1 MTKSQLALA
10 VAASSLLCLSA
21 PHGGMLAVVALLLI
35 GMGLPLLIVAS
46 MARQG
51 RTAAALERL
60 RRLRQASRP
69 TTRLR
74 KAPEPVSPGANDD
87 ALSDDEPLSDDEE
100 PTPPTLTLLLREGRY
115 VDAHVVS
122 QAASEAFGIA
132 FQSLPRDEVRE
143 QELAERPT
151 VFGEGPL
158 FGVVQGDRVL
168 LVHYQDSPAVGA
180 EEDGVDEPDDA
191 RLRRAIDLHTAAVS
205 VQWVGQPDEPSE
217 AEQYRILGKLLAEFV
232 DVDCV
237 AIYSPTDQRLALI
250 DGRLERQLRSSDPRV
265 VFEKRRPKAV
275 YSAGRNDRK
284 LKAAV
289 DEARFR
295 FDEFAKAFERRRG
308 DQLFA
313 VKAPFSNQGV
323 TEYMWVLVGAI
334 ENGLIFGTLDNDP
347 VDIDGLHPGDRVRVR
362 RELVNDW
369 MFTDGSRVQGNF
381 TLAALKGK

>member
-1 MTKSQLALA
+1 MTKTQLALA
-10 VAASSLLCLSA
+10 IAASSLLCLSA
-21 PHGGMLAVVALLLI
+21 PHSGALFAAAVLMIGVGLPILVVAAL
-35 GMGLPLLIVAS
+35 
-46 MARQG
+46 ARTG

-60 RRLRQASRP
+60 RRLRAEQAKPAR
-69 TTRLR
+69 RALH
-74 KAPEPVSPGANDD
+74 PEIQPEA
-87 ALSDDEPLSDDEE
+87 ADEAVTEEEE

-115 VDAHVVS
+115 VDAHVVAR
-122 QAASEAFGIA
+122 AASAAFGVE

-168 LVHYQDSPAVGA
+168 LVHHQDSPAVGA
-180 EEDGVDEPDDA
+180 DDDGVDEPGDA
-191 RLRRAIDLHTAAVS
+191 RLRRAIDLHEAAVS
-205 VQWVGQPDEPSE
+205 VQWVGQPEEPSE

-232 DVDCV
+232 DIDCV
-237 AIYSPTDQRLALI
+237 AIYSPTDERLALI
-250 DGRLERQLRSSDPRV
+250 DAKLERQLRSADPRA

-275 YSAGRNDRK
+275 YPASRNDRK

-295 FDEFAKAFERRRG
+295 FDEFARAFERRRG

-313 VKAPFSNQGV
+313 VKAPFSHQGV

-347 VDIDGLHPGDRVRVR
+347 VDLDSLRPGDRVRVR

-369 MFTDGSRVQGNF
+369 MFTDGGRVQGNF
-381 TLAALKGK
+381 TLAALKRK

>member
-1 MTKSQLALA
+1 MTKTQLALA
-10 VAASSLLCLSA
+10 LAASSLLCLSVPESKVLWA
-21 PHGGMLAVVALLLI
+21 LAILVAGVALPVAVVAFL
-35 GMGLPLLIVAS
+35 
-46 MARQG
+46 ARQG

-60 RRLRQASRP
+60 RRIRDSRAVP
-69 TTRLR
+69 KRGPQGEA
-74 KAPEPVSPGANDD
+74 APAAV
-87 ALSDDEPLSDDEE
+87 DEAIADEEE
-100 PTPPTLTLLLREGRY
+100 PTPATLTLLLRESRY
-115 VDAHVVS
+115 VDAHVVA
-122 QAASEAFGIA
+122 QAASAAFGVE
-132 FQSLPRDEVRE
+132 FQSLARDEVRE

-168 LVHYQDSPAVGA
+168 LVHHQDSPAVGA
-180 EEDGVDEPDDA
+180 EDDGVEGPDDA
-191 RLRRAIDLHTAAVS
+191 RLRRAIDAHTAAIS
-205 VQWVGQPDEPSE
+205 VQWVGQPEEPSE

-237 AIYSPTDQRLALI
+237 AIYCPTDERLALV
-250 DGRLERQLRSSDPRV
+250 DGRLERQLRGADPRG
-265 VFEKRRPKAV
+265 VFQRRRPKAV
-275 YSAGRNDRK
+275 YAAGRNDRK

-313 VKAPFSNQGV
+313 VKAPFSHRGV

-334 ENGLIFGTLDNDP
+334 ENGVIYGTLDNEP
-347 VDIDGLHPGDRVRVR
+347 VDLDRPRPGDRVRVR

-369 MFTDGSRVQGNF
+369 MFTDGGRVQGNF
-381 TLAALKGK
+381 TLSALKGK